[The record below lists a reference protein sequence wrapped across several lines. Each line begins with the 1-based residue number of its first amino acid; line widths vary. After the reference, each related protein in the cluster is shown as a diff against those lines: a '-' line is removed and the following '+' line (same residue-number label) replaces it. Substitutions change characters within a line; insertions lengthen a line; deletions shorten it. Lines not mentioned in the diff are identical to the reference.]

1 MLYNLY
7 LTCEGWRLLG
17 SGTIGPVVVL
27 WLLHKTVGNGLVY
40 EWSKLLLLLLLP
52 VVTELEFVAIPEE

>member
-27 WLLHKTVGNGLVY
+27 WLLQKTVGNGLVY
-40 EWSKLLLLLLLP
+40 VWSKLLLLLP
-52 VVTELEFVAIPEE
+52 VVTELEFVAIAEE